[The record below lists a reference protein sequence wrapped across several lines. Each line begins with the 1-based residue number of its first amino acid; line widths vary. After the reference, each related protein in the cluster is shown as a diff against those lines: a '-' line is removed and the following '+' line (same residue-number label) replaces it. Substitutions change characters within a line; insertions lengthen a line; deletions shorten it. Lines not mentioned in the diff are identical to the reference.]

1 METPEA
7 QLPPEVLPDT
17 PTTQPESSRRGVVVG
32 VVLGVVVILGL
43 LITALVLLLHP
54 NTDAEYVA
62 RIRDVFIIIMA
73 FQSLLIGFVLVILII
88 QIARLTNLLQNEIKP
103 ILDSTNQ
110 TISTLRGTTTF
121 LSDNMVEPVIRLNE
135 IRAGLGQVLS
145 FLGLVRNV
153 HRNDRKGG

>member
-1 METPEA
+1 M
-7 QLPPEVLPDT
+7 
-17 PTTQPESSRRGVVVG
+17 VG